1 MEDFDKLFTIADVAE
16 MTSMSDRTI
25 RNYLRSGLLTGRKVG
40 GQWRFT
46 AQDIAKFFD
55 RSDVKA
61 SISEQWRL
69 DVADF
74 LDGVSSAVEGERQAC
89 TVVDLYVTPQEAD
102 AYNERV
108 CEFFSDHAENARVNF
123 DYSEKEHRARFI
135 LFSDPQTAAQVL
147 NILK

>member
-46 AQDIAKFFD
+46 AQDIASFFD

-74 LDGVSSAVEGERQAC
+74 LDGVSSAVEGERQVC

-108 CEFFSDHAENARVNF
+108 CEFFRDHAENARVNF

-135 LFSDPQTAAQVL
+135 LFSGPQTAAQVL

>member
-1 MEDFDKLFTIADVAE
+1 MEDFEKLFTIADVAE

-69 DVADF
+69 DVTDF

-89 TVVDLYVTPQEAD
+89 TVVDLYVTPEEGA

-108 CEFFSDHAENARVNF
+108 CEFFSAHAENARVNF
-123 DYSEKEHRARFI
+123 DYSEKERRARFI

-147 NILK
+147 EILK